1 MRVPAA
7 CHYPFATLAHKLSK
21 QNNSVYI
28 SHIPHPPANK
38 HTLIHTHTY
47 MRTHTHSHVWRAP
60 LFLPLLCILFGA
72 PQLGSAHMCDK
83 RTNEQT
89 NKQTTATT
97 IKTLMKCVQIFR
109 KIYKHTSND
118 ARQNRVLSRAA
129 QCSTAEHA
137 GHGTQDILTILAGRL
152 TGI

>member
-38 HTLIHTHTY
+38 HTHTHTHAHAHPLACLACATLFAFALHTFRGASAGK
-47 MRTHTHSHVWRAP
+47 RTHVR
-60 LFLPLLCILFGA
+60 
-72 PQLGSAHMCDK
+72 Q
-83 RTNEQT
+83 TNERT

-109 KIYKHTSND
+109 KIYKHTPND

-129 QCSTAEHA
+129 QCSTAQQS
-137 GHGTQDILTILAGRL
+137 TQDMGRRTYSL
-152 TGI
+152 YSQDA